1 MKIRIDKSR
10 CIGCGLCRNSAPT
23 LFYINGYHAETFA
36 DSEDLL
42 KEDELLVCRLSDIIE
57 TCPAQAISVE
67 EEAQQ
72 DNGCHGDS

>member
-23 LFYINGYHAETFA
+23 LFYINGYHAATFA

-67 EEAQQ
+67 EDEQQ